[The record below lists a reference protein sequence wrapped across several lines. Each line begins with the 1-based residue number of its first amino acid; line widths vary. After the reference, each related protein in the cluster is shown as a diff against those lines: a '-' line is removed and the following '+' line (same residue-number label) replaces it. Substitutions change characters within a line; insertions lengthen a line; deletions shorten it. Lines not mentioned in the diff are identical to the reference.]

1 MRRHIV
7 IAATLALVASPTLA
21 LDPVAKRPS
30 QQLGDPGHQRMR
42 ELPADWLDGELDAP
56 ADDLASAEPRRSR
69 TAQRE
74 EGSADEPAEC
84 KPRDG
89 TTGAILGAVAGGLL
103 GNVIDGGNHRALGT
117 LAGAGGGAL
126 LGRSIEKSRGCK

>member
-1 MRRHIV
+1 MRV
-7 IAATLALVASPTLA
+7 YVLAAATLILVASPTLA

-30 QQLGDPGHQRMR
+30 QQLGDSRHQRMR

-69 TAQRE
+69 AARE
-74 EGSADEPAEC
+74 EGSAQEPAEC
-84 KPRDG
+84 KARDG